1 MSDLTFKIVRETKV
15 NTPESLKTIPVG
27 SSVRIACKDFVSMNT
42 VQAAICRLNQQAGY
56 VEYKVTSPDNGATL
70 DIYHYAAKGCESLFQ
85 EYPKSY
91 FVRHLV

>member
-15 NTPESLKTIPVG
+15 NTPESLRTIPVG

-56 VEYKVTSPDNGATL
+56 VEYKVTSPTTMQTKTPCL
-70 DIYHYAAKGCESLFQ
+70 GCQDSRNQLSQQPEFR
-85 EYPKSY
+85 K
-91 FVRHLV
+91 HKNK